1 MRKNIIIIPA
11 RFKSIRFPGKP
22 LEKIS
27 GKSMIQFIYDS
38 IKNYNNID
46 EIIVATDDEKIANH
60 CKENNI
66 PCSLTSDTHQSGTD
80 RVAEVACR
88 FPADTNI
95 INLQG
100 DEPFVK
106 ETDILKLI
114 ETLNCATD
122 GIATLACPIKDDQQ
136 RKNPNRVKVVF
147 NNRREAM
154 YFSRYD
160 LPYRKN
166 ESDEE
171 LSFQHIGIYGFKNEV
186 LQILT
191 KLPAGRYEK
200 AESLEQLR
208 WMEEGYKINLGF
220 VDDSLFSV
228 DTPEDLLEAN
238 KLVK

>member
-1 MRKNIIIIPA
+1 LTC
-11 RFKSIRFPGKP
+11 KSFSKV
-22 LEKIS
+22 
-27 GKSMIQFIYDS
+27 
-38 IKNYNNID
+38 
-46 EIIVATDDEKIANH
+46 IVATDSHEIAEVIQKVGGH
-60 CKENNI
+60 VEMT
-66 PCSLTSDTHQSGTD
+66 PPELPTGTD
-80 RVAEVACR
+80 RVAFVAQR
-88 FPADTNI
+88 YPEYSVVV
-95 INLQG
+95 NLQG

-122 GIATLACPIKDDQQ
+122 GIATLACPIKEDQQ

-191 KLPAGRYEK
+191 KLPAGKYEK